1 MAIHFDLEFSSV
13 HGSRNVCQRLKLR
26 HSLSNRIKTFSRQK
40 LLSWTHNNNLK
51 WTALLTL
58 RRAFWILKKS
68 RFKTSIKATP
78 PANSKLGQMQLITV
92 DCVTIHKETA
102 DQRTIK
108 SITLRKL
115 GNIWININLTRASC
129 YYSKRVIPRERAL
142 FLLAKSIFKTMG
154 YLK

>member
-1 MAIHFDLEFSSV
+1 MDGSSY
-13 HGSRNVCQRLKLR
+13 
-26 HSLSNRIKTFSRQK
+26 LSAGFLDTEEILVKTC
-40 LLSWTHNNNLK
+40 
-51 WTALLTL
+51 
-58 RRAFWILKKS
+58 KS
-68 RFKTSIKATP
+68 RLQRIQS
-78 PANSKLGQMQLITV
+78 LTV

-115 GNIWININLTRASC
+115 RNILNKYKFDTSC

-154 YLK
+154 YLRANVTKNQVKFEFRGRTRKIDFSLFSSINSP

>member
-1 MAIHFDLEFSSV
+1 MAVHFDLEFSSV
-13 HGSRNVCQRLKLR
+13 HGSDNVCQRLKLR

-40 LLSWTHNNNLK
+40 LLSSTHNNNLK
-51 WTALLTL
+51 WTALLTF

-78 PANSKLGQMQLITV
+78 LVNSKFGQMQLITF

-115 GNIWININLTRASC
+115 RNILNKYKFDTSC

>member
-1 MAIHFDLEFSSV
+1 MAVHFDLKFSSV
-13 HGSRNVCQRLKLR
+13 HGSCNVCQRLKLR
-26 HSLSNRIKTFSRQK
+26 HSLSNWIKTFSRQK

-51 WTALLTL
+51 W
-58 RRAFWILKKS
+58 RAFWILKKS

-78 PANSKLGQMQLITV
+78 PANSKLGQMQLITA

-108 SITLRKL
+108 SIKLRKL
-115 GNIWININLTRASC
+115 RNILNNYKFDTSC